1 MLEGVIFDLGSTLI
15 YSESDHNWGRVLPRM
30 RRDLWDHI
38 VALGYRLDP
47 QAFLNRFDE
56 NFRAYDEQRQAS
68 FVEYTIAFVLNRTLS
83 ELGAASLDGEAL
95 AGAMQAYYAYSE
107 SLWQMTPGAHQA
119 LEKLRALGLRVGL
132 LSNAGDA
139 ANIERLIDTFELR
152 PYLDPIVISA
162 NTGIRKPNPRAFERV
177 LEHWGVG
184 PEAVV
189 MVGDTL
195 GADILGAQLLNMRHI
210 WLTAYAGHTANLAH
224 RDTIVPGASA
234 ANLAEV
240 VELISRWANE
250 TP

>member
-1 MLEGVIFDLGSTLI
+1 MLQGVIFDLGSTLI
-15 YSESDHNWGRVLPRM
+15 NSESDHHWGRVLPRM

-38 VALGYRLDP
+38 VASGYRLDP

-83 ELGAASLDGEAL
+83 ELGAAPLDGEAL
-95 AGAMQAYYAYSE
+95 AGATQAYYAYSE
-107 SLWQMTPGAHQA
+107 TLWKITPGAHDA
-119 LEKLRALGLRVGL
+119 LERLRALGLRVGL

-139 ANIERLIDTFELR
+139 ANIERLIDKFELR
-152 PYLDPIVISA
+152 AYLDPIVISA

-177 LEHWGVG
+177 LEPWGLG
-184 PEAVV
+184 PESAV

-195 GADILGAQLLNMRHI
+195 GADILGAQLLKMRHI

-224 RDTIVPGASA
+224 RDTIVPEASA
-234 ANLAEV
+234 EDLAQV
-240 VELISRWANE
+240 VDLIHHWASE
-250 TP
+250 EP

>member
-1 MLEGVIFDLGSTLI
+1 MLQGVIFDLGSTLI
-15 YSESDHNWGRVLPRM
+15 FSESDHNWGRVLPRM

-83 ELGAASLDGEAL
+83 ELNASPLDGDAL

-107 SLWQMTPGAHQA
+107 TLWQITPGAHEA
-119 LEKLRALGLRVGL
+119 LARLRAQGLRVGL

-139 ANIERLIDTFELR
+139 ANIERLIDRFELR

-162 NTGIRKPNPRAFERV
+162 STGIRKPNPRAFERV
-177 LEHWGVG
+177 LEHWGIG
-184 PEAVV
+184 PESVV

-195 GADILGAQLLNMRHI
+195 GADILGAQLLKMRHI
-210 WLTAYAGHTANLAH
+210 WLTMYAGHSANVAH
-224 RDTIVPGASA
+224 RDTIVPEASA
-234 ANLAEV
+234 RDLAQV
-240 VELISRWANE
+240 VELISHWANE
-250 TP
+250 EP